1 MVIEVRMVI
10 TSFRKWYELRRKIKK
25 KKFYMLETFYI
36 LTWGMVTWMYIHIH
50 VDKNHQSMYLIAHII
65 VFLYV
70 Y

>member
-10 TSFRKWYELRRKIKK
+10 TSFRNGMNWEGKLK

-36 LTWGMVTWMYIHIH
+36 LTWGMVTWMYIHIY
-50 VDKNHQSMYLIAHII
+50 VDKNHQSMYLIAHIM
-65 VFLYV
+65 FLYV